1 MRKILGIL
9 VLLVAAG
16 SVMAQVNG
24 AKAGDASSEDA
35 KAQALKI
42 YKAMQ
47 RHDWKEIFQLSAF
60 SPVLTKSLGSDAN
73 AGAKAIGN
81 AVGSDPDG
89 KKVFDA
95 VTKSMS
101 DVAVGEP
108 IIMGDK
114 ANVPT
119 TSTAKLDGKDVKFRG
134 LARLIKSGGVWKWDL
149 TSSDDIETAT
159 AEALTELLGSME

>member
-9 VLLVAAG
+9 VLLVAAC

-42 YKAMQ
+42 YNAMQ
-47 RHDWKEIFQLSAF
+47 RHDWKAIFQLSAF
-60 SPVLTKSLGSDAN
+60 SPVLAKSLGNDSGA
-73 AGAKAIGN
+73 AAKAIGN

-108 IIMGDK
+108 MIMGDK

-134 LARLIKSGGVWKWDL
+134 LARLIKSDGIWKWDL